1 MRGTEAPARRGSGG
15 GAGAG
20 AERVRAEVL
29 ESERLPGEHHRLLLK
44 APRIA
49 ENARCGQ
56 FVHVWCHSPDEL
68 DRPPSA
74 ALLRRP
80 YSISRVHP
88 PDGVEILL
96 RVRGT
101 GGRILAGRSEGEE
114 LDVIG
119 PLGNGFHVRES
130 LRRAVVV
137 AGGIGLAPVP
147 FLLQSLTA
155 RPVRVVLLVGA
166 ACDEMIPYQVKRSG
180 AEGATLPELAALG
193 VDIAFASEA
202 VEGRL
207 ATDLLAERL
216 GELGSQGDEIMAIG
230 PRAML
235 KRVAKMAGGRLPVQV
250 SLEERMACGVGACRS
265 CVVPSTDGAYKTVC
279 RDGPVFYASEIDWER
294 LDP

>member
-1 MRGTEAPARRGSGG
+1 MSGTDASARRGSGDG
-15 GAGAG
+15 GAGAQ
-20 AERVRAEVL
+20 RIRAEIV
-29 ESERLPGEHHRLLLK
+29 ENERLPGEHRRLLLK

-80 YSISRVHP
+80 YSISRVRP
-88 PDGVEILL
+88 PDDIEIMM
-96 RVRGT
+96 RVRGN
-101 GGRILAGRSEGEE
+101 GGRMLAGRSEGEE

-119 PLGNGFHVRES
+119 PLGNGFYIRES

-147 FLLQSLTA
+147 FLLQTLNS
-155 RPVRVVLLVGA
+155 RRVQVVLLVGA
-166 ACDEMIPYQVKRSG
+166 ASDEMIPYRVERSG
-180 AEGATLPELAALG
+180 TDGGATLPELATLG
-193 VDIAFASEA
+193 GEVAFASEA
-202 VEGRL
+202 VEGKL
-207 ATDLLAERL
+207 VTDLLEERL
-216 GELGSQGDEIMAIG
+216 GELGAEGDEIMAIG

-235 KRVAKMAGGRLPVQV
+235 KRVAEMVGRRLPVQV

>member
-1 MRGTEAPARRGSGG
+1 MSRTDAPARRGNGGG
-15 GAGAG
+15 GAGAQ
-20 AERVRAEVL
+20 RVRARIL

-44 APRIA
+44 APRMA
-49 ENARCGQ
+49 ENATCGQ

-80 YSISRVHP
+80 YSISRVRR
-88 PDGVEILL
+88 PDGIEILL
-96 RVRGT
+96 RVRGS
-101 GGRILAGRSEGEE
+101 GGRILAGRSEGED
-114 LDVIG
+114 LDIIG
-119 PLGNGFHVRES
+119 PLGQGFYVRES

-147 FLLQSLTA
+147 FLLQTLSS
-155 RPVRVVLLVGA
+155 RRVGVVLLVGA
-166 ACDEMIPYQVKRSG
+166 ASDEMIPYRVDRSG
-180 AEGATLPELAALG
+180 AEGATLPELSALG
-193 VDIAFASEA
+193 GEVAFASEA
-202 VEGRL
+202 VEGKL
-207 ATDLLAERL
+207 VTDLLGERL
-216 GELGSQGDEIMAIG
+216 GELGSEGDEIMAVG

-235 KRVAKMAGGRLPVQV
+235 KRVAEMAGGRLPVQV

-265 CVVPSTDGAYKTVC
+265 CVVPSADGAYKTVC

>member
-1 MRGTEAPARRGSGG
+1 MSGTEAPARGGSGG
-15 GAGAG
+15 GGAC
-20 AERVRAEVL
+20 AQRVRAEIV
-29 ESERLPGEHHRLLLK
+29 ENERLPGEHRRLLLK

-49 ENARCGQ
+49 ESARCGQ
-56 FVHVWCHSPDEL
+56 FVHVWCHSPDAF

-80 YSISRVHP
+80 YSISGVRP
-88 PDGVEILL
+88 PDGIELLL
-96 RVRGT
+96 RVRGS
-101 GGRILAGRSEGEE
+101 GGRMLAGRSEGEE

-119 PLGNGFHVRES
+119 PLGNGFYIRES

-147 FLLQSLTA
+147 FLLQTLIS
-155 RPVRVVLLVGA
+155 RRVRVVLLVGA
-166 ACDEMIPYQVKRSG
+166 ACDEMIPYRVKRSG
-180 AEGATLPELAALG
+180 AEGATLPELVALG
-193 VDIAFASEA
+193 GEVAFASEA
-202 VEGRL
+202 VEGKL
-207 ATDLLAERL
+207 VTDLLEQRL
-216 GELGSQGDEIMAIG
+216 GELGSEGDEIVAIG

-235 KRVAKMAGGRLPVQV
+235 KRVAEMVGGRLSVQV

>member
-1 MRGTEAPARRGSGG
+1 MSGSEASARGRSRG
-15 GAGAG
+15 GAGTG
-20 AERVRAEVL
+20 AHRVRAEVR

-49 ENARCGQ
+49 GEAVCGQ
-56 FVHVWCHSPDEL
+56 FVHVWCHPPEEL

-80 YSISRVHP
+80 YSISRLRP
-88 PDGVEILL
+88 PDDIEILL
-96 RVRGT
+96 RLRGR
-101 GGRILAGRSEGEE
+101 GGRMLAGTSKGEE

-119 PLGNGFHVRES
+119 PLGNGFRIRES

-147 FLLQSLTA
+147 FLLQTLTS
-155 RPVRVVLLVGA
+155 RRVRVVLLVGA
-166 ACDEMIPYQVKRSG
+166 ADDAMIPYQVERSG
-180 AEGATLPELAALG
+180 AEGATLPGLAALG
-193 VDIAFASEA
+193 VEVAFVSEA
-202 VEGRL
+202 MEGKL
-207 ATDLLAERL
+207 VSDLLEERL
-216 GELGSQGDEIMAIG
+216 GEFGSEGDEIMAIG

-235 KRVAKMAGGRLPVQV
+235 KRVAEMAGARLPVQV